1 MAMMDVWR
9 PRRAISGRVSSG
21 SSPFAELTRMQRDFD
36 EVVTRLFGELS
47 PTATPDGSF
56 APAVDV
62 VDSGK
67 EIVLRADLPGLEQ
80 KDVQVEVQDGSL
92 LIRGERKNEQPSKED
107 NNYRWTER
115 WEGLF
120 MRLIPLPSDVDRD
133 KIQAQMKNGILEV
146 RIPRKQG
153 AGPKKVEVKSG

>member
-1 MAMMDVWR
+1 
-9 PRRAISGRVSSG
+9 
-21 SSPFAELTRMQRDFD
+21 MQRDFD

-47 PTATPDGSF
+47 PTATDGSF

-92 LIRGERKNEQPSKED
+92 LIRGERRNEQQSKED

-153 AGPKKVEVKSG
+153 AGPKKVEVKGG